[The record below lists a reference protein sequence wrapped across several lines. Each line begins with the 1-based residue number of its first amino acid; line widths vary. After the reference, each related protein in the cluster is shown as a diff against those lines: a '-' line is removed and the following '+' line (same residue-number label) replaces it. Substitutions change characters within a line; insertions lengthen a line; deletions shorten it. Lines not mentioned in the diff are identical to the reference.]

1 MSNYIKNLRHQ
12 FFGFGLANEPIEK
25 IMLFLNTRSQSIE
38 KGHTNGDVCAL
49 KKLEIKRSTNSNL
62 SLLNHSSHDSSS
74 ERTT

>member
-38 KGHTNGDVCAL
+38 KGHTNGDVCP
-49 KKLEIKRSTNSNL
+49 
-62 SLLNHSSHDSSS
+62 
-74 ERTT
+74 